1 MGLSS
6 QQKVQSKK
14 ILSTDYQRKQTSI
27 YITEKL

>member
-1 MGLSS
+1 MGLIT

-14 ILSTDYQRKQTSI
+14 ILKVQVSKKTSI